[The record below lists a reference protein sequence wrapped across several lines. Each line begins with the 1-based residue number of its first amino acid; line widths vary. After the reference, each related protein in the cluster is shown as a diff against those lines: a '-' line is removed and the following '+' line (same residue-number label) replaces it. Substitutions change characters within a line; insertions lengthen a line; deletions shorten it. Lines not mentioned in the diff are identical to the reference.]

1 MLWIVLLLLVIALLL
16 LPSWWVRR
24 VLRIHSWERDD
35 YPGTGGDMARHLL
48 NKLGLESVGVEATAM
63 GDHYDPRDRKVRLTE
78 DKLNG
83 KSLTAVVVAAHEVG
97 HAIQHARGEGTFR
110 TRTLMAYVAIWMQRI
125 APIALVVAPL
135 LAFVTPMASRFSII
149 VAVSAM
155 LIGTLVHLITL
166 PVEWDASFGKA
177 LPLLKDGEYLDED
190 DMRNARKILTAA
202 ALTYVAGALISML
215 NVGRWWRYLR
225 G

>member
-48 NKLGLESVGVEATAM
+48 NKLGLESVGVEATTM
-63 GDHYDPRDRKVRLTE
+63 GDHYDPRDRMVRLSE

-135 LAFVTPMASRFSII
+135 LAFVTPIASRFSII

-177 LPLLKDGEYLDED
+177 MPLLKDGEYLDED
-190 DMRNARKILTAA
+190 DMRNARKILTAE